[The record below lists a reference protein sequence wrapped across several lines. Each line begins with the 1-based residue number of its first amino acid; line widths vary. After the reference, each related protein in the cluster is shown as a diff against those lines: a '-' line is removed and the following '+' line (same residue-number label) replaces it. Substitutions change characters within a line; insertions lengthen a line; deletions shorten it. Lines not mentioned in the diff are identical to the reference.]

1 MFDEMLMFE
10 LPDAW
15 HLLHLSMARL
25 PLFACKMDGAAP
37 FLFAC
42 EWMAR
47 LRCSTSRDS
56 SHSHKHEK
64 QQAIA

>member
-47 LRCSTSRDS
+47 DS